1 MLKLP
6 KNINNTARYGK
17 KLKLTPSIFE
27 EYKAGKSRTIMIL
40 WHSKEWYSKDE
51 KIRKNPPEFGTY
63 RKWNA
68 ENEVNNV
75 ISSLKHQDILG
86 STQTGRSG

>member
-1 MLKLP
+1 MYIRKWLKLP
-6 KNINNTARYGK
+6 KNNNTARYGK
-17 KLKLTPSIFE
+17 KLKLTQE
-27 EYKAGKSRTIMIL
+27 GGKSRTIMIL
-40 WHSKEWYSKDE
+40 WYFKEWYSKDE

-68 ENEVNNV
+68 ENEVNKV
-75 ISSLKHQDILG
+75 ISTLKHQDILR